1 VPVSASVSAALT
13 SVTPTACACAY
24 VPVVRYLP
32 SVPVSSLVDM
42 LGFASIKDWVA
53 FSEPFSLTY
62 TDRTRDKLDT
72 KTSRNA
78 LPLAAKK
85 EA

>member
-1 VPVSASVSAALT
+1 VPII
-13 SVTPTACACAY
+13 
-24 VPVVRYLP
+24 RYLP
-32 SVPVSSLVDM
+32 SLPVSSLVDM
-42 LGFASIKDWVA
+42 LGFASTKDWLA

-78 LPLAAKK
+78 LPLSAKK